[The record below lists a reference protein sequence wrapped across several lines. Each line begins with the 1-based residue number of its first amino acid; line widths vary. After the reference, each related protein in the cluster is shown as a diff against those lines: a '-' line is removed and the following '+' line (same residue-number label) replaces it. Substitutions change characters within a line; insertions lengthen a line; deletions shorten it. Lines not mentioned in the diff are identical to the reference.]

1 MKELL
6 VQTENVKAAQKALS
20 YLLRRPKSEM
30 VGLGLIYG
38 APGLGKSRFA
48 LRTAFQNG
56 YIYLRLDAT
65 MTQKAFL
72 TRLLKSLQYRLSRD
86 FPIRGDSHKLY
97 GEIIELLN
105 EYPDIVI
112 FIDEVDYA
120 FKKRGLL
127 GSIRDLVD
135 DSQVTIMLFGM
146 QDARMNLLK
155 ANAHYFDRCNY
166 FVEFKPLSL
175 ADTAAIC
182 SEAGEVKMSD
192 DVVEW
197 IHKNSK
203 GTVRKMMKLL
213 DYVEMTAKERGLKE
227 VGVGDVE

>member
-6 VQTENVKAAQKALS
+6 VQTENVQAAQKTLS

-30 VGLGLIYG
+30 VGLGLVYG

-48 LRTAFQNG
+48 MRTAFQNG
-56 YIYLRLDAT
+56 YIYLRLDST

-72 TRLLKSLQYRLSRD
+72 TRLLKSLQYRLGVD

-105 EYPDIVI
+105 AYPDLVI
-112 FIDEVDYA
+112 FVDEVDYA
-120 FKKRGLL
+120 FRKKGLL

-135 DSQVTIMLFGM
+135 ESQVTILLFGM
-146 QDARMNLLK
+146 QDAKTNLLK
-155 ANAHYFDRCNY
+155 ANAHYFDRCNS
-166 FVEFKPLSL
+166 FVEFKPLNL

-182 SEAGEVKMSD
+182 REAGEVKMSD
-192 DVVEW
+192 EVIEW
-197 IHKNSK
+197 IHEHSK
-203 GTVRKMMKLL
+203 GTVRKVMKLL
-213 DYVEMTAKERGLKE
+213 DYVEMTAKENKLE
-227 VGVGDVE
+227 TVQIGDVE